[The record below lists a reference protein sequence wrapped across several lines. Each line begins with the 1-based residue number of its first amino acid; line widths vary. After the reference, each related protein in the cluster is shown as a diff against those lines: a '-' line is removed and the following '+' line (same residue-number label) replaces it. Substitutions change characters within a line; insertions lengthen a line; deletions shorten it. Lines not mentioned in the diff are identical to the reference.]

1 MSRKDDHI
9 SFAYQQDIRSN
20 DFDKVRFVPIALP
33 NISYEDIDC
42 STSFAGHRFP
52 YPIYINAMTGGTE
65 KAYEINQK
73 LAVIAHTFGLAI
85 ATGSLSVALS
95 DETKKASFEV
105 IRKTIE
111 DGFVIANI
119 GVSKTPEE
127 AQKAIDMV
135 SANALQ
141 IHLNAPQEMMMP
153 EGERDFS
160 LWSTHLKKLI
170 ESVTVP
176 VIVKDVGF
184 GMSLLSAEAIIDL
197 GGTIID
203 VSGCGG
209 TNFIEIENKR
219 RDVPLT
225 AFETYGFSTVEALLE
240 MKSLKHVT
248 ILASGGIRNPYDVVK
263 ALALGAQAVGLS
275 GYFLK
280 LVMDHSIEEALKIT
294 KIFLDDIKK
303 IMTVLGARTI
313 KELQQ
318 KPLIFDHTLLAFIK
332 QQKDLNKT
340 H

>member
-9 SFAYQQDIRSN
+9 SFAYQQDIRRN
-20 DFDKVRFVPIALP
+20 DFDKIRFVPIALP
-33 NISYEDIDC
+33 DISYEEVDA

-73 LAVIAHTFGLAI
+73 LAIIAQRFGLAI

-105 IRKTIE
+105 IRKTVG

-119 GVSKTPEE
+119 GVSKTPEQ
-127 AQKAIDMV
+127 AQKAIEMV

-160 LWSTHLKKLI
+160 LWSSQLKKII
-170 ESVTVP
+170 EHANVP

-184 GMSLLSAEAIIDL
+184 GLSLLSAEKIIDL

-203 VSGCGG
+203 VSGRGG

-225 AFETYGFSTVEALLE
+225 AFESYGFSTVESLLE
-240 MKSLKHVT
+240 MKSLKVS
-248 ILASGGIRNPYDVVK
+248 SGLFFAAFSR
-263 ALALGAQAVGLS
+263 ALS
-275 GYFLK
+275 GSTPKISTSRIRALDSLRVAGNNSTFDSRLK
-280 LVMDHSIEEALKIT
+280 LM
-294 KIFLDDIKK
+294 
-303 IMTVLGARTI
+303 
-313 KELQQ
+313 
-318 KPLIFDHTLLAFIK
+318 
-332 QQKDLNKT
+332 
-340 H
+340 